1 MLFRSVIGT
10 LISISGRPTS
20 LRYRPPIQLPRQPR
34 SSRHRSANIRSS
46 GALWALSLRTRKARL
61 NCAASFSAAISI
73 APAATGFSNCKD
85 CRIASTIRRIHLPS
99 NTLAIPL
106 GIPMAVGRIFQQR
119 TPCLRLA
126 QSHCER
132 VSASTRI
139 PNTDLAWTLD
149 ALCPCKWRIGV
160 VTKGA
165 CCWGGVHRFYAGIE
179 GVIQHSSPCRS
190 KNGASHRKN
199 FDTPPLGGNCRETCG
214 RSGGTILAFDR

>member
-1 MLFRSVIGT
+1 
-10 LISISGRPTS
+10 
-20 LRYRPPIQLPRQPR
+20 
-34 SSRHRSANIRSS
+34 
-46 GALWALSLRTRKARL
+46 
-61 NCAASFSAAISI
+61 
-73 APAATGFSNCKD
+73 
-85 CRIASTIRRIHLPS
+85 
-99 NTLAIPL
+99 
-106 GIPMAVGRIFQQR
+106 MAVGRIFQQR

-190 KNGASHRKN
+190 KNGASHREKCGHV
-199 FDTPPLGGNCRETCG
+199 TPKLGTAERQTVLRCLRRLTFAASIDWVNRSMSVVSSDDVCSLTNCFRA
-214 RSGGTILAFDR
+214 SIA